1 MAGLAIEAGLPA
13 RDGRPGV
20 GWQAFCG
27 CGDMTRGC
35 MDIFVQG
42 KWMPGS
48 HGLVEGEGLVH
59 DTTHVVSFEP
69 QKFKWSNT
77 GYKTR
82 ESTIFLLWIPWFQS
96 HD

>member
-1 MAGLAIEAGLPA
+1 
-13 RDGRPGV
+13 
-20 GWQAFCG
+20 
-27 CGDMTRGC
+27 

-69 QKFKWSNT
+69 QKFK
-77 GYKTR
+77 
-82 ESTIFLLWIPWFQS
+82 
-96 HD
+96 